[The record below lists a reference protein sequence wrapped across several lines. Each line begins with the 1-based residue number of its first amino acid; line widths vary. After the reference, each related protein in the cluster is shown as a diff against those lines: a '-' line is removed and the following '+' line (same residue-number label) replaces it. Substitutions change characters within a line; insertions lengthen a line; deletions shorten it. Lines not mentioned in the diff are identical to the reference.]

1 MNLFLQKLAPEG
13 ETGRGHL
20 HSVYDGE
27 EIRGV
32 MTFNS
37 DDNPTS
43 CGRSGPLPSEMTDDR
58 GGNQTQACPLQ
69 PKLMDR
75 DARVSAVVFQRT
87 IIKVEVNPR
96 GAKPESMNEHVGA
109 DRKGCGTRWRGSRS
123 LRAHWC
129 SWPLPWRTERPSVGI
144 TLT

>member
-27 EIRGV
+27 ESRGV

-43 CGRSGPLPSEMTDDR
+43 CGRSGPLPSEVTDDR

-96 GAKPESMNEHVGA
+96 GAKPEGVNKRVGA
-109 DRKGCGTRWRGSRS
+109 DRKVALTGVAVEACGLTGASGPFPRG
-123 LRAHWC
+123 
-129 SWPLPWRTERPSVGI
+129 PSVPQSASP
-144 TLT
+144 